1 LSFAIRTRGL
11 TKRFPKPGRLKLS
24 LPFTGGEGTLAVDD
38 VGLTVEQGE
47 VFGLVGPNGAGKTT
61 LVKMLSTLILP
72 TSGTARVNGYDL
84 AQERAIKASIG
95 LVTGNER
102 SFYNRLTCRENVRFY
117 AGLYDLSA
125 AEAESRI
132 DRLCTLL
139 DLGDFIDKRY
149 DACST
154 GMKHRLAL
162 ACGLINDPR
171 LLFLDEPTRSLDP
184 LAAARFREL
193 VYRLAHQESHT
204 IFLVTHDL
212 EEAVELCDR
221 AALML
226 RGRLRTVDDPENLLR
241 LIKPQESCRLKVSE
255 FAPQMAGRLSELGG
269 VLDVTYETGDEGV
282 CVALQMQDRKRTL
295 PAALRVIR
303 EGGGMVDDLVMASAS
318 WDEAFE
324 RLAGTEPSPCPAVT
338 SSTMKMRRDGGQIGN
353 LPYIFSSQMG
363 EEESA
368 VVMPAEET
376 LDRPAAETPGARLFP
391 EEDSR
396 RQWRVFRKPL
406 LFLRRDFK
414 TQVSY
419 RLSFLLQFFGMLF
432 SSSSFFFVSQLLG
445 AGAAQYL
452 DDYGGD
458 YFSFVLIGIAFVGYQ
473 GVALHAFSGVVQSAQ
488 STGTL
493 EAMLVTPTRL
503 STILFSSSLWNFA
516 FTSFRVLVYLLL
528 GVLVF
533 GADLR
538 NANVPAGLVVLG
550 LTVVTLSGIG
560 ILSACFIMVFKRG
573 NPVNFLFGSLSA
585 LLGGVYYP
593 VAVLPDW
600 LQILARFFPLTYS
613 LDAMR
618 RALLT
623 GESLAGLWREVAVLA
638 VFSVLLLPVSLV
650 AFRYA
655 VRRAKRDGSLTQ
667 F

>member
-1 LSFAIRTRGL
+1 LSFAIQTRGL
-11 TKRFPKPGRLKLS
+11 TKWFPKPGRFNLN
-24 LPFTGGEGTLAVDD
+24 LPFMRGAGTLAVDG
-38 VGLTVEQGE
+38 VSVVVRQGE

-61 LVKMLSTLILP
+61 LVKILSTLILP

-84 AQERAIKASIG
+84 VQERAIKSSVG

-102 SFYNRLTCRENVRFY
+102 SFYNRLTCGENLRFY
-117 AGLYDLSA
+117 AGLYGLSPA
-125 AEAESRI
+125 QAESRI
-132 DRLCTLL
+132 ARLSSLL

-149 DACST
+149 DTCST

-162 ACGLINDPR
+162 ACGLIDDPQ

-184 LAAARFREL
+184 LAAVRFREL
-193 VYRLAHQESHT
+193 VYRLAHQERHT

-221 AALML
+221 AAVML
-226 RGRLRTVDDPENLLR
+226 RGQLRTVDDPRDLPR
-241 LIKPQESCRLKVSE
+241 LIKPQEKCCLEIRGFTSRMLDHLSRLD
-255 FAPQMAGRLSELGG
+255 G
-269 VLDVTYETGDEGV
+269 VLDLMEYAAGNADVRVE
-282 CVALQMQDRKRTL
+282 MQLRDRKVAL

-303 EGGGMVDDLVMASAS
+303 EGGGIVDDLVMASVS

-324 RLAGTEPSPCPAVT
+324 SLPDAEALVEEIPA
-338 SSTMKMRRDGGQIGN
+338 
-353 LPYIFSSQMG
+353 
-363 EEESA
+363 A
-368 VVMPAEET
+368 VMPAET
-376 LDRPAAETPGARLFP
+376 PDRPASDESSACLFP
-391 EEDSR
+391 EGRPR
-396 RQWRVFRKPL
+396 RRWLDLLRVFYKPW

-414 TQVSY
+414 MQMSY

-432 SSSSFFFVSQLLG
+432 SSSSFYFVSQLLG

-452 DDYGGD
+452 SSYGGD

-473 GVALHAFSGVVQSAQ
+473 GVALHSFSGVVQSAQ
-488 STGTL
+488 SAGTL

-503 STILFSSSLWNFA
+503 STILFSSSLWNFV
-516 FTSFRVLVYLLL
+516 FTSFRVLLYILL

-538 NANVPAGLVVLG
+538 NANVLAGLVVLC

-560 ILSACFIMVFKRG
+560 ILSACFIMIFKRG
-573 NPVNFLFGSLSA
+573 NPVDFLFSSLST

-593 VAVLPDW
+593 IQVLPGW

-623 GESLAGLWREVAVLA
+623 GASLADLWREVAVLA
-638 VFSVLLLPVSLV
+638 GFSVLLLPLSLV

-655 VRRAKRDGSLTQ
+655 VRQAKRDGSLTQ

>member
-1 LSFAIRTRGL
+1 MR
-11 TKRFPKPGRLKLS
+11 
-24 LPFTGGEGTLAVDD
+24 GEGTLAVDD
-38 VGLTVEQGE
+38 VSFAVGRGE

-61 LVKMLSTLILP
+61 LVKLLSTLILP

-84 AQERAIKASIG
+84 AQEQAIKASIG

-102 SFYNRLTCRENVRFY
+102 SFYNRLTCRENLRFY
-117 AGLYDLSA
+117 AGLYGLSA
-125 AEAESRI
+125 AQAESRI
-132 DRLCTLL
+132 DQLGALL
-139 DLGDFIDKRY
+139 ELGDFIDKRY
-149 DACST
+149 DTCST

-162 ACGLINDPR
+162 ACGLINDPQ

-193 VYRLAHQESHT
+193 VYRLAHQEQHT

-221 AALML
+221 AAVML
-226 RGRLRTVDDPENLLR
+226 RGRLRTVDDPGDLPR
-241 LIKPQESCRLKVSE
+241 LIKPQETCRLDVRG
-255 FAPQMAGRLSELGG
+255 FAPQMADRLSELDG
-269 VLDVTYETGDEGV
+269 VLDVACEARGESV
-282 CVALQMQDRKRTL
+282 CVALWMQDRKRVL

-303 EGGGMVDDLVMASAS
+303 EGGGTVDDLVMASAS

-324 RLAGTEPSPCPAVT
+324 RLADAEVVVEKGPAV
-338 SSTMKMRRDGGQIGN
+338 
-353 LPYIFSSQMG
+353 LAPG
-363 EEESA
+363 EA
-368 VVMPAEET
+368 P
-376 LDRPAAETPGARLFP
+376 DPPGDRLFP
-391 EEDSR
+391 EEGSR
-396 RQWRVFRKPL
+396 RQWLDFLRLFQKPL

-414 TQVSY
+414 MQMSY
-419 RLSFLLQFFGMLF
+419 RLSFVLQFLGMLF

-452 DDYGGD
+452 GDYGGD

-473 GVALHAFSGVVQSAQ
+473 GVALHSFSGVVQSAQ
-488 STGTL
+488 SAGTL

-503 STILFSSSLWNFA
+503 STILFSSSLWNFV
-516 FTSFRVLVYLLL
+516 FTSLRVLVYILL

-550 LTVVTLSGIG
+550 LTIVTLSGIG

-573 NPVNFLFGSLSA
+573 SPVNFLFSSLSA

-593 VAVLPDW
+593 VDILPDW
-600 LQILARFFPLTYS
+600 LQIPARFFPLTYS
-613 LDAMR
+613 LEAMR

-623 GESLAGLWREVAVLA
+623 GESLADLWREVAVLA
-638 VFSVLLLPVSLV
+638 AFSVLLLPLSLV

-655 VRRAKRDGSLTQ
+655 VRQAKRDGSLTQ